1 MARRSAAMT
10 AHHGKKL
17 LFLVIG
23 LTVLLAAVLIIGA
36 LGDRQPDRPE
46 PKQQS
51 VNNFMLDRRTYNGKT
66 YVERTGITSLL
77 LMGVDRTD
85 LSPVQTGYRAG
96 GQADFLLLMVMD
108 ASEKKVSLLHINRD
122 TMVVIEYLQDNDFEV
137 YVCSGSDRFIC
148 RNLLEGIELSQFCS
162 INMDAMPEL
171 NDLLGGVTVTMP
183 DDYPDLDPAYVK
195 GARITLTGR
204 QAYDFVHDRMTVG
217 DGTNLSRMKRQR
229 AYMEAVQDILQKK
242 LSGGD
247 TDFVS
252 KLFDTLGESLTTNV
266 PKGQIIN
273 EAAKAAKYAVQPV
286 QQLEGTTKM
295 GRDGHVQ
302 FYADQSWI
310 VNWVLNT
317 YFRPE

>member
-1 MARRSAAMT
+1 M
-10 AHHGKKL
+10 
-17 LFLVIG
+17 
-23 LTVLLAAVLIIGA
+23 
-36 LGDRQPDRPE
+36 
-46 PKQQS
+46 
-51 VNNFMLDRRTYNGKT
+51 
-66 YVERTGITSLL
+66 
-77 LMGVDRTD
+77 
-85 LSPVQTGYRAG
+85 
-96 GQADFLLLMVMD
+96 
-108 ASEKKVSLLHINRD
+108 SLLHINRD
-122 TMVVIEYLQDNDFEV
+122 TMVDIVTLGILGKKVGTRNAQ
-137 YVCSGSDRFIC
+137 IC
-148 RNLLEGIELSQFCS
+148 LSHAYGANQLENGKNTVESVGNLLEGIELSQFCS